1 MICEC
6 CAKEFERPN
15 SRGPTPKYCSAACRQ
30 AMFRERHPERDA
42 SEQLA
47 NLVANYYD
55 LVAPVFEGGAGLRT
69 RLESEGWSPT
79 AAEHLAM
86 QMMTAQLELAK
97 IRMTSGLLEMIKK
110 ELQDA

>member
-6 CAKEFERPN
+6 CAKEFNRPN
-15 SRGPTPKYCSAACRQ
+15 SRGPAPKYCSAACRQ
-30 AMFRERHPERDA
+30 AAHRDRES

-47 NLVANYYD
+47 DLVANYYD
-55 LVAPVFEGGAGLRT
+55 LVAPIFEGGAGLRT

-86 QMMTAQLELAK
+86 QMMTAQLELVK

-110 ELQDA
+110 EVQDA